1 MNSIVTCYYY
11 HYFLQKNLAIVQA
24 KHIVQAGQL
33 DPEIV
38 VTPGIFVNK
47 VIEVS
52 NPANESELVAAQMV
66 YP

>member
-1 MNSIVTCYYY
+1 MCTAAKVT
-11 HYFLQKNLAIVQA
+11 IVQA